1 MTKEI
6 NHNPLFIEW
15 LNDINDSNEFGEWCV
30 EKGKSDERK
39 RILEIINFKEILKQF
54 KRELVFSD
62 KQEKELEGELFDID
76 EVRKMFDILKS
87 LVEEEK

>member
-76 EVRKMFDILKS
+76 EVSKMFDILKS

>member
-1 MTKEI
+1 MTTIKVRK
-6 NHNPLFIEW
+6 LS
-15 LNDINDSNEFGEWCV
+15 DVVKDSKMAY
-30 EKGKSDERK
+30 EKGKSDERE

-87 LVEEEK
+87 LVEEKKE